1 MQRTSSE
8 FRICG
13 HGRSQVQLINN
24 KIPVRVWRALKA
36 LLITSD
42 TDFMVIRFSQER
54 IREIQL
60 MLVTVLTYL

>member
-1 MQRTSSE
+1 MQQTISE

-42 TDFMVIRFSQER
+42 TDFMVIRISQER
-54 IREIQL
+54 ICEIQL
-60 MLVTVLTYL
+60 MLVTVTYL